1 MTSIA
6 PPLNNSATAL
16 VDSRQAMVRL
26 TLKPAGAAKGF
37 FDGGWWPHSWEP
49 VAEFSALV
57 EALPVGSGPVERIS
71 FNLTSWDTAPR
82 RLVVQDR
89 MVRLEGFHSTN
100 PNTVTVIGP
109 HLDRL
114 TLLVVPPGAPADAAQ
129 RALMMVAAGA
139 NVDDAARIFAAS
151 GALRSD
157 SVSEIPDSRRID
169 HRAEDSWDTDGGRV
183 HARG

>member
-16 VDSRQAMVRL
+16 VDSRQAVVRL
-26 TLKPAGAAKGF
+26 TLKPTGAAKGF

-57 EALPVGSGPVERIS
+57 GALPVGSVERIG
-71 FNLTSWDTAPR
+71 FNLTSWGTAPR

-89 MVRLEGFHSTN
+89 TVRLEGFRSTD

-129 RALMMVAAGA
+129 RALMTVAAGA
-139 NVDDAARIFAAS
+139 NVDDATRIFAAS
-151 GALRSD
+151 GALRSG
-157 SVSEIPDSRRID
+157 SAPEIPDSRQID

-183 HARG
+183 RARD

>member
-6 PPLNNSATAL
+6 LPLNRSASAV
-16 VDSRQAMVRL
+16 VDSRQAVFRL

-37 FDGGWWPHSWEP
+37 FDGGWWPLSWEP

-57 EALPVGSGPVERIS
+57 VALPVGLGPVERIG
-71 FNLTSWDTAPR
+71 FNLTSWGTAPR

-89 MVRLEGFHSTN
+89 MVRLEGFRSTN
-100 PNTVTVIGP
+100 PNAVTVIGP

-139 NVDDAARIFAAS
+139 NVDDATRIFAAS
-151 GALRSD
+151 GVLRSG
-157 SVSEIPDSRRID
+157 SAPEIPDSRQID

-183 HARG
+183 RARD